1 MILPLF
7 LYGGTF
13 MVYNTMDDKVK
24 KNYKKLRQSPCQR
37 FTMSAS
43 CAYGMFKNRC
53 FESNESVD
61 VYYGDIRRLSRHT
74 TIREGMPSV
83 YKESMIAP
91 LLKKKKTP
99 KLKF

>member
-1 MILPLF
+1 
-7 LYGGTF
+7 
-13 MVYNTMDDKVK
+13 
-24 KNYKKLRQSPCQR
+24 
-37 FTMSAS
+37 MSAS

-91 LLKKKKTP
+91 LLKKKR
-99 KLKF
+99 LRS